1 MVADRRTK
9 RSFDPKSG
17 VGARCVA
24 FAQEGGLIVRSL
36 AGDTLSLCP
45 PLIITPDQLDDMFQR
60 LTRALDRTLDW
71 ARKQG
76 LLAAP
81 AGA

>member
-1 MVADRRTK
+1 MSCDK
-9 RSFDPKSG
+9 RSKKPFDPKLG

-24 FAQEGGLIVRSL
+24 FAEAEGLIVRSL

-45 PLIITPDQLDDMFQR
+45 PLVITPHEIDEMFDR

-71 ARKQG
+71 AMAQG
-76 LLAAP
+76 LLGSLSTA
-81 AGA
+81 